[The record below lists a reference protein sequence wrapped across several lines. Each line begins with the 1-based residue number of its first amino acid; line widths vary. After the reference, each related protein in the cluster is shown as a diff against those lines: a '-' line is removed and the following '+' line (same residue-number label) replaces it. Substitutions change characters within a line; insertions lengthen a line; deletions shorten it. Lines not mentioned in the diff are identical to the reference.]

1 MPATE
6 TTASLPGKSA
16 AMVHI
21 VPAIEMQDIRL
32 RFQGKTLLNGFS
44 LQLFTG
50 EKLVLTGES
59 GLGKST
65 ILRCILG
72 FVIPDEGRVLIQGKR
87 LTPES
92 VWKLRALLSYVPQE
106 PELGDGKLGEWF
118 AIPFSFRANT
128 GLRKNLDRLP
138 ELLENF
144 GLSPELLHKEINAL
158 SGGEKQRAALI
169 SAILLQRKIF
179 LLDEPTSA
187 LDSRNAKKVL
197 EFLFAIPDASI
208 LAVSHDQTLI
218 ELADRTIEIFAK
230 GENNA
235 N

>member
-1 MPATE
+1 M
-6 TTASLPGKSA
+6 K
-16 AMVHI
+16 
-21 VPAIEMQDIRL
+21 DIL
-32 RFQGKTLLNGFS
+32 VRFQGKTVLKGFS
-44 LQLFTG
+44 LQLFPG

-72 FVIPDEGRVLIQGKR
+72 FVVPDEGKIFIQKKH
-87 LTPES
+87 LTTES
-92 VWKLRALLSYVPQE
+92 VWKLRTLLSYVPQE
-106 PELGDGKLGEWF
+106 PELGNGKLDEWF
-118 AIPFSFRANT
+118 TSPFSFRANI

-138 ELLENF
+138 ELLERF
-144 GLSPELLHKEINAL
+144 CLSADLLQKEVNAL

-169 SAILLQRKIF
+169 AAILLQRKIF

-187 LDSRNAKKVL
+187 LDSKNAQRVL

-208 LAVSHDQTLI
+208 LAVSHDQTFL
-218 ELADRTIEIFAK
+218 ELADRIIEISAT

>member
-1 MPATE
+1 M
-6 TTASLPGKSA
+6 
-16 AMVHI
+16 
-21 VPAIEMQDIRL
+21 IEMKDIQV
-32 RFQGKTLLNGFS
+32 RFQGKIVLDGFS
-44 LQLFTG
+44 LQLFPG

-65 ILRCILG
+65 ILRCVLG
-72 FVIPDEGRVLIQGKR
+72 FVIPDEGEIFIRGKR

-92 VWKLRALLSYVPQE
+92 VWTLRTLLSYVPQE
-106 PELGDGKLGEWF
+106 PELGDGKLDEWF
-118 AIPFSFRANT
+118 RAPFSFRANT

-138 ELLENF
+138 GLLERF
-144 GLSPELLHKEINAL
+144 SLSAELLHKEVSAL

-187 LDSRNAKKVL
+187 LDSKNGKKVL

-208 LAVSHDQTLI
+208 LAVSHDHTFLD
-218 ELADRTIEIFAK
+218 LADRTIELSPK

>member
-1 MPATE
+1 MR
-6 TTASLPGKSA
+6 SLD
-16 AMVHI
+16 
-21 VPAIEMQDIRL
+21 PAIEMKDIRM
-32 RFQGKTLLNGFS
+32 RFQGKTVLNGFC
-44 LQLFTG
+44 LQLFPG

-72 FVIPDEGRVLIQGKR
+72 FVIPDEGQIFIQAKH

-92 VWKLRALLSYVPQE
+92 VWKLRTLLSYVPQE
-106 PELGDGKLGEWF
+106 PELGDGKLDEWF
-118 AIPFSFRANT
+118 TGPFSFRANA

-138 ELLENF
+138 ELLELF
-144 GLSPELLHKEINAL
+144 GLSAELLCKEVAAL

-169 SAILLQRKIF
+169 AAILLQRKIL

-187 LDSRNAKKVL
+187 LDSKNAKRVL
-197 EFLFAIPDASI
+197 EYLFAIPDASI
-208 LAVSHDQTLI
+208 LAVSHDQTFL
-218 ELADRTIEIFAK
+218 ELADRTIEIAAK
-230 GENNA
+230 GASNA

>member
-1 MPATE
+1 VFVE
-6 TTASLPGKSA
+6 PGSGSRIS
-16 AMVHI
+16 VGS
-21 VPAIEMQDIRL
+21 V
-32 RFQGKTLLNGFS
+32 LNGFC
-44 LQLFTG
+44 LQLFPG

-72 FVIPDEGRVLIQGKR
+72 FVIPDAGQILIQAKP

-92 VWKLRALLSYVPQE
+92 VWKLRTLLSYVPQE
-106 PELGDGKLGEWF
+106 PELDDGKLEEWF
-118 AIPFSFRANT
+118 TNPFSFRANA

-138 ELLENF
+138 GLLERF
-144 GLSPELLHKEINAL
+144 YLSAELLHKEVKAL

-169 SAILLQRKIF
+169 AAILLQRKIF

-187 LDSRNAKKVL
+187 LDSKNGKRVL
-197 EFLFAIPDASI
+197 KFLFSIPDASI
-208 LAVSHDQTLI
+208 LAVSHDHTFLD
-218 ELADRTIEIFAK
+218 LADRTVELSGR

-235 N
+235 D